1 MPNISKTDD
10 KVQLATANVKLTARR
25 PDGTVFDVR
34 EVHNLVVNAGLE
46 WVKAQIHDAADGTD
60 VMEYTAVGDDNT
72 APAVGQTALIS
83 QLSTRTQGT
92 YASGA
97 TGVCTITGLHTAT
110 GSWAVVEAG
119 LFDASTSG
127 TMLARVIFSTI
138 NLSTS
143 DELTV
148 EWTITYS

>member
-1 MPNISKTDD
+1 MALD
-10 KVQLATANVKLTARR
+10 VMANVKLTARHA
-25 PDGTVFDVR
+25 DGEIFDVR
-34 EVHNLVVNAGLE
+34 EMKNLVVNAGLE
-46 WVKAQIHDAADGTD
+46 WVKAQVHDSADGTD
-60 VMEYTAVGDDNT
+60 VMEYTAIGDDNT
-72 APAVGQTALIS
+72 APATGQTALIS
-83 QLSTRTQGT
+83 QLGTRTQGT

-110 GSWAVVEAG
+110 TTWAVVEAG

-127 TMLARVIFSTI
+127 SMLARVIFSTI
-138 NLSTS
+138 NLSTD